1 MNPGRANAAYGRR
14 AVTGTS
20 LRLQDKI
27 VIITGGAR
35 GIGAAFARA
44 VAGEGAIV
52 AIADLLD
59 GAPVVGEIE
68 AAGGRAIYCPVD
80 VASEQS
86 VNACVA
92 DLVARYGR
100 IDGLVNNAA
109 LFANLKPK
117 PFFEIDQ
124 DEFDKVMAVNVRGPF
139 QLAKAVAPI
148 MMAQKAGKIVNIASG
163 TVFKGHVGITH
174 YVTSKGAIV
183 ALTRC
188 LAREL
193 GPYSINVNAIAPGLT
208 MSEGVLANPD
218 MVGAPAQATLGS
230 RAFKREQTP
239 EDLTGSLIYLLSSD
253 SDFVTGHTVVCDG
266 GSVMR

>member
-1 MNPGRANAAYGRR
+1 MG
-14 AVTGTS
+14 
-20 LRLQDKI
+20 RLQDK
-27 VIITGGAR
+27 VIIVTGGAR
-35 GIGAAFARA
+35 GIGAAFSRA
-44 VAGEGAIV
+44 LAGEGANVIV
-52 AIADLLD
+52 ADVLD
-59 GAPVVGEIE
+59 GGKTVQDIE
-68 AAGGRAIYCPVD
+68 EAGARAAYFRLD
-80 VASEQS
+80 VADAAS
-86 VNACVA
+86 VNGFVEE
-92 DLVARYGR
+92 VVRRYGR

-117 PFFEIDQ
+117 KFFEID
-124 DEFDKVMAVNVRGPF
+124 DAEFDKVMAVNVRGPF
-139 QLAKAVAPI
+139 LLCKAVAPVMI
-148 MMAQKAGKIVNIASG
+148 RQNAGKIVNIASG

-193 GPYSINVNAIAPGLT
+193 GPHNINVNAIAPGLT
-208 MSEGVLANPD
+208 MSEGVLANAD
-218 MVGAPAQATLGS
+218 MVGAPAEATKSS

-239 EDLTGSLIYLLSSD
+239 DDLTGTLIYLCSQD

>member
-1 MNPGRANAAYGRR
+1 
-14 AVTGTS
+14 VTGTS

-44 VAGEGAIV
+44 VAGQGAIV

-68 AAGGRAIYCPVD
+68 AAGGRAIYFRVD

-86 VNACVA
+86 VNACVI

-117 PFFEIDQ
+117 PFFEIEQ

-139 QLAKAVAPI
+139 LLAKAVAPI
-148 MMAQKAGKIVNIASG
+148 MMAQKAGKIVN
-163 TVFKGHVGITH
+163 ITH

>member
-1 MNPGRANAAYGRR
+1 MTGRSG
-14 AVTGTS
+14 
-20 LRLQDKI
+20 RLQDKI

-35 GIGAAFARA
+35 GIGAAFVKAA
-44 VAGEGAIV
+44 AAEGAVI

-59 GAPVVGEIE
+59 GAPVAAAIE
-68 AAGGRAIYCPVD
+68 AAGGRAIYSSVD

-86 VNACVA
+86 VNAFVA
-92 DLVARYGR
+92 DVHARYGR

-109 LFANLKPK
+109 LFASLKPK
-117 PFFEIDQ
+117 PFFEIAP

-139 QLAKAVAPI
+139 LLAKALAPI

-163 TVFKGHVGITH
+163 TVFKGYVGITH

-193 GPYSINVNAIAPGLT
+193 GPYNINVNAIAPGLT
-208 MSEGVLANPD
+208 MSDGVLANPD

-230 RAFKREQTP
+230 RAFKREQNP

-253 SDFVTGHTVVCDG
+253 SDFVTGHTIVCDG

>member
-1 MNPGRANAAYGRR
+1 MASARG
-14 AVTGTS
+14 
-20 LRLQDKI
+20 RLQDKVVI
-27 VIITGGAR
+27 VTGGAR

-44 VAGEGAIV
+44 LAGEGAVV
-52 AIADLLD
+52 AVADLLD
-59 GAPVVGEIE
+59 GGPVVAEIE
-68 AAGGRAIYCPVD
+68 AAGGRAFHARVD
-80 VASEQS
+80 VAEAAS
-86 VNACVA
+86 VNAFVA
-92 DLVARYGR
+92 DVLARCGR

-109 LFANLKPK
+109 IFANLTPK
-117 PFFEIDQ
+117 RFFDIDEA
-124 DEFDKVMAVNVRGPF
+124 EFDKVMAVNVRGPF
-139 QLAKAVAPI
+139 LFAKAVAPAMI
-148 MMAQKAGKIVNIASG
+148 RQKAGKIVNIASG

-193 GPYSINVNAIAPGLT
+193 GNDGINVNAIAPGLT

-218 MVGAPAQATLGS
+218 MVGAPAEATKSS
-230 RAFKREQTP
+230 RAFKREQRP
-239 EDLTGSLIYLLSSD
+239 EDLTGSLIYRLSPD

>member
-1 MNPGRANAAYGRR
+1 MAGNNGR
-14 AVTGTS
+14 
-20 LRLQDKI
+20 LHDKI
-27 VIITGGAR
+27 VIVTGGAR
-35 GIGAAFARA
+35 GIGAAFSKAA
-44 VAGEGAIV
+44 AAQGAIV

-59 GAPVVGEIE
+59 GAPVAAEIE
-68 AAGGRAIYCPVD
+68 AAGGRALYSRVD
-80 VASEQS
+80 VSNEDS
-86 VNACVA
+86 VKAFVA
-92 DLVARYGR
+92 DLFARYGR

-109 LFANLKPK
+109 VFANLKPK

-139 QLAKAVAPI
+139 LLAKALAPI
-148 MMAQKAGKIVNIASG
+148 MIAQKAGKIVNIASG

-174 YVTSKGAIV
+174 YVTSKGGIV

-193 GPYSINVNAIAPGLT
+193 GPHNINVNAIAPGLT

-239 EDLTGSLIYLLSSD
+239 DDLTGSLIYLLSSD
-253 SDFVTGHTVVCDG
+253 SDFVTGHTIVCDG

>member
-1 MNPGRANAAYGRR
+1 MG
-14 AVTGTS
+14 
-20 LRLQDKI
+20 RLQDKI
-27 VIITGGAR
+27 VIVTGGAR
-35 GIGAAFARA
+35 GIGAAFSKA
-44 VAGEGAIV
+44 VAAEGATAIV
-52 AIADLLD
+52 ADLLD
-59 GAPVVGEIE
+59 GGRTVEEIE
-68 AAGGRAIYCPVD
+68 AGGGKAAYHRVD
-80 VASEQS
+80 VADPAS
-86 VNACVA
+86 VNGFVEQA
-92 DLVARYGR
+92 LARHGQ

-117 PFFEIDQ
+117 PFLEID
-124 DEFDKVMAVNVRGPF
+124 DAEFDKVMAVNVRGPF
-139 QLAKAVAPI
+139 LLCKAIAPA
-148 MMAQKAGKIVNIASG
+148 MMRRKSGKIVNIASG

-193 GPYSINVNAIAPGLT
+193 GPYGVNVNAIAPGLT

-218 MVGAPAQATLGS
+218 MLGAPVQANMNT

-239 EDLTGSLIYLLSSD
+239 ADLTGSLIYLLSSD

>member
-1 MNPGRANAAYGRR
+1 MGNADYGRR
-14 AVTGTS
+14 ALAGNNG
-20 LRLQDKI
+20 RLQDKI
-27 VIITGGAR
+27 VIVTGGAR
-35 GIGAAFARA
+35 GIGAAFSKA
-44 VAGEGAIV
+44 VAAQGAIV

-59 GAPVVGEIE
+59 GAPVVAEIE
-68 AAGGRAIYCPVD
+68 AVGGRAIYARVD
-80 VASEQS
+80 VANEDS
-86 VNACVA
+86 VKAFVA
-92 DLVARYGR
+92 DLLARYGR

-109 LFANLKPK
+109 VFANLKPK

-139 QLAKAVAPI
+139 LLAKAVAPI
-148 MMAQKAGKIVNIASG
+148 MIAQKAGKIVNIASG

-193 GPYSINVNAIAPGLT
+193 GPHNINVNAIAPGLT

-239 EDLTGSLIYLLSSD
+239 DDLTGSLIYLLSSD
-253 SDFVTGHTVVCDG
+253 SDFVTGHTIVCDG

>member
-1 MNPGRANAAYGRR
+1 MAGNNGR
-14 AVTGTS
+14 
-20 LRLQDKI
+20 LHDKI
-27 VIITGGAR
+27 VIVTGGAR
-35 GIGAAFARA
+35 GIGAAFSKA
-44 VAGEGAIV
+44 VSAQGAIV

-59 GAPVVGEIE
+59 GAPVAAEIE
-68 AAGGRAIYCPVD
+68 AAGGRALYCRVD
-80 VASEQS
+80 VSNEDS
-86 VNACVA
+86 VKAFVA
-92 DLVARYGR
+92 DLFARYSR

-109 LFANLKPK
+109 VFANLKPK

-139 QLAKAVAPI
+139 LLAKALAPI
-148 MMAQKAGKIVNIASG
+148 MIAQKAGKIVNIASG

-174 YVTSKGAIV
+174 YVTSKGGIV

-193 GPYSINVNAIAPGLT
+193 GPYNINVNAIAPGLT

-239 EDLTGSLIYLLSSD
+239 DDLTGSLIYLLSSD
-253 SDFVTGHTVVCDG
+253 SDFVTGHTIVCDG

>member
-1 MNPGRANAAYGRR
+1 MG
-14 AVTGTS
+14 
-20 LRLQDKI
+20 RLQDK
-27 VIITGGAR
+27 VIIVTGGAR
-35 GIGAAFARA
+35 GIGAAFSRA
-44 VAGEGAIV
+44 LAGEGANVIV
-52 AIADLLD
+52 ADVLD
-59 GAPVVGEIE
+59 GGKTVQDIE
-68 AAGGRAIYCPVD
+68 EAGARAAYFRLD
-80 VASEQS
+80 VADAAS
-86 VNACVA
+86 VNGFVEE
-92 DLVARYGR
+92 VVRRYGR

-117 PFFEIDQ
+117 KFFEID
-124 DEFDKVMAVNVRGPF
+124 DAEFDKVMAVNVRGPF
-139 QLAKAVAPI
+139 LLCKAVAPVMI
-148 MMAQKAGKIVNIASG
+148 RQNAGKIVNIASG

-193 GPYSINVNAIAPGLT
+193 GPHNINVNAIAPGLT

-218 MVGAPAQATLGS
+218 MVGAPAEATKSS

-239 EDLTGSLIYLLSSD
+239 DDLTGTLIYLCSQD
-253 SDFVTGHTVVCDG
+253 SDFVTGHTLVCDG

>member
-1 MNPGRANAAYGRR
+1 MG
-14 AVTGTS
+14 
-20 LRLQDKI
+20 RLQDKI
-27 VIITGGAR
+27 IIVTGGAR
-35 GIGAAFARA
+35 GIGAAFSRA
-44 VAGEGAIV
+44 LAAEGAVTLV
-52 AIADLLD
+52 ADIID
-59 GAPVVGEIE
+59 GGKTVQEIE
-68 AAGGRAIYCPVD
+68 EAGGRGAFFRLD
-80 VASEQS
+80 VADSAS
-86 VNACVA
+86 VNGFVEQV
-92 DLVARYGR
+92 LARYGR
-100 IDGLVNNAA
+100 IDCLVNNAA

-117 PFFEIDQ
+117 KFFEID
-124 DEFDKVMAVNVRGPF
+124 DAEFDKVMAVNVRGPF
-139 QLAKAVAPI
+139 LLCKAVAPA
-148 MMAQKAGKIVNIASG
+148 MMRQKSGKIVNIASG

-193 GPYSINVNAIAPGLT
+193 GDYNINVNAIAPGLT

-239 EDLTGSLIYLLSSD
+239 ADLTGSLVYLCSSD
-253 SDFVTGHTVVCDG
+253 SDFVTGHTLVCDG

>member
-1 MNPGRANAAYGRR
+1 MAGNNG
-14 AVTGTS
+14 
-20 LRLQDKI
+20 RLQDKI
-27 VIITGGAR
+27 VIVTGGAR
-35 GIGAAFARA
+35 GIGAAFSKAA
-44 VAGEGAIV
+44 AAQGAIV

-59 GAPVVGEIE
+59 GAPVAAEIE
-68 AAGGRAIYCPVD
+68 AAGGRALYSRVD
-80 VASEQS
+80 VSNEDS
-86 VNACVA
+86 VKAFVA
-92 DLVARYGR
+92 DLFARYGR

-109 LFANLKPK
+109 VFANLKPK

-139 QLAKAVAPI
+139 LLAKALAPI
-148 MMAQKAGKIVNIASG
+148 MIAQKAGKIVNIASG

-193 GPYSINVNAIAPGLT
+193 GPHNINVNAIAPGLT

-218 MVGAPAQATLGS
+218 MVGAPAQATLSS

-239 EDLTGSLIYLLSSD
+239 DDLTGSLIYLLSSD
-253 SDFVTGHTVVCDG
+253 SDFVTGHTIVCDG